1 MDVVGSSSSVRWKCA
16 PSLSRT
22 LPLPPPS
29 WSSKVPHSYS
39 SPNGQPSLSRFA
51 SLQSIAS
58 IFFSPLLLLFLCL
71 LLIGFSCLIYTIVC
85 RIPISLFLPRVICPV
100 KLAIPDGLVLLDT
113 NCIHTHTPNRLDRD
127 DQETRMDSERDC
139 GIWLWAYRIFL
150 FSLLLDHGCSIPEES
165 ASAGLD

>member
-1 MDVVGSSSSVRWKCA
+1 MLHLSLARCRCRRHHGHPKFLILILA
-16 PSLSRT
+16 PMASHHCLASRLFNQSL
-22 LPLPPPS
+22 
-29 WSSKVPHSYS
+29 
-39 SPNGQPSLSRFA
+39 A
-51 SLQSIAS
+51 S
-58 IFFSPLLLLFLCL
+58 FFPPLLLLFLCL